1 MVKEKKQTMI
11 STGTIALNRKA
22 RFNYAITETF
32 EAGIALLGSE
42 VKSLRQ
48 GKASIGEA
56 YVADKDGVLCLLN
69 ANIPEYDQSLTKHD
83 PKRARPLLLKTKQI
97 KDLMGK
103 IKTEGLTIIP
113 LALYFN
119 KRGIAKVEIGLA
131 KGKKTIDKRE
141 DIKKRDWSRQK
152 QRLMKN

>member
-1 MVKEKKQTMI
+1 MAKEKKQSLI

-22 RFNYAITETF
+22 RFNYQILETL
-32 EAGIALLGSE
+32 EAGMALLGSE

-56 YVADKDGVLCLLN
+56 YVGDKDGVLCLLN
-69 ANIPEYDQSLTKHD
+69 ANIPEYDQSRTKHD
-83 PKRARPLLLKTKQI
+83 PKRARPLLLKTKQA
-97 KDLMGK
+97 KEMMGK
-103 IKTEGLTIIP
+103 IKQEGLTLIP

-119 KRGIAKVEIGLA
+119 KRGLAKLEIALA
-131 KGKKTIDKRE
+131 KGKKTVDKRE

-152 QRLMKN
+152 QRLMKR